1 VLVFGININSNFYKV
16 TLVLHIFCAIVGFG
30 AVFLN
35 ALYGNE
41 MKKRRGPDSLAIY
54 EANYKVSMIGEY
66 FIYAVFVFGLALVG
80 MSDKA
85 WKFSQTWVWLSVV
98 LYLVGIGLSHGILL
112 PAVRRMGV
120 LMREMVAGG
129 PPAAPGPPPQAAEME
144 ALGKRV
150 AATGGTLNV
159 LLVAILV
166 LMVFRPGAGTSFGF

>member
-1 VLVFGININSNFYKV
+1 MLLLAINTNSNFYKAV
-16 TLVLHIFCAIVGFG
+16 LVLHILCAIVGFG

-35 ALYGNE
+35 GLYGNE

-54 EANYKVSMIGEY
+54 EANYKVSKIGEY
-66 FIYAVFVFGLALVG
+66 FIYAVFILGLALVG

-85 WKFSQTWVWLSVV
+85 WKFSQTWVWLAIV
-98 LYLVGIGLSHGILL
+98 LYLVGIGLSHGVLL

-129 PPAAPGPPPQAAEME
+129 PPAAPGPPPQATEME

-159 LLVAILV
+159 LLVVILV
-166 LMVFRPGAGTSFGF
+166 LMVFRPGAGPGFGF